1 MCVICARVDYIDGT
15 VDGLDILVSYQRQV
29 LELCDLVLLAGNA
42 EQRHLD
48 LVVLGHGGVGYGL
61 GQGHV
66 GLRVG
71 RLDQRPYECL
81 GCLGGLGARRTGG
94 DVDRVDDSFEAVCL
108 RTRLIWSAK
117 LLYPPLAVQSS
128 PTARTLGEGVC
139 VEAYPS

>member
-1 MCVICARVDYIDGT
+1 MVCVICARVDYIDGT
-15 VDGLDILVSYQRQV
+15 VDGLDILVPYQRQV

-81 GCLGGLGARRTGG
+81 GCLGGLGACRAGG
-94 DVDRVDDSFEAVCL
+94 DVDRVDDSFEAIYFAHKIDMVSKASFPA
-108 RTRLIWSAK
+108 IGPPK
-117 LLYPPLAVQSS
+117 LAHAAHAGRRYLY
-128 PTARTLGEGVC
+128 
-139 VEAYPS
+139 